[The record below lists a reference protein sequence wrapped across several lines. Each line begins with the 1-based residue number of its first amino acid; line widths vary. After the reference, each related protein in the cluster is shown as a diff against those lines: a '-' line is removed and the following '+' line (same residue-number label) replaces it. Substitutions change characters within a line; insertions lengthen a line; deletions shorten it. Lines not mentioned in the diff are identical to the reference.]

1 MTYIFF
7 IKQYIVFT
15 SFYLISIKVFIIHN
29 IINFK
34 KINYIGIIKM
44 DTKIKR
50 KNMIINEIKNLRY
63 TIDQLVLLK
72 NNKEIEISQIYST
85 IYENAMD
92 KDYKINYFK
101 NALLQVGMSSQI
113 NELNNMIKSQEDL
126 LNLQFKYLDDLKDD
140 NVEVI
145 IDGLASDNI
154 IV

>member
-1 MTYIFF
+1 
-7 IKQYIVFT
+7 
-15 SFYLISIKVFIIHN
+15 
-29 IINFK
+29 
-34 KINYIGIIKM
+34 M

-50 KNMIINEIKNLRY
+50 KNMIITEIKNLQY
-63 TIDQLVLLK
+63 TIQELIILK
-72 NNKEIEISQIYST
+72 NNKEIEVSHIYST

-101 NALLQVGMSSQI
+101 NALIQVGMSSQI

>member
-1 MTYIFF
+1 
-7 IKQYIVFT
+7 
-15 SFYLISIKVFIIHN
+15 
-29 IINFK
+29 
-34 KINYIGIIKM
+34 M

-50 KNMIINEIKNLRY
+50 KNMIINEIKNLQY
-63 TIDQLVLLK
+63 TIQELIILK
-72 NNKEIEISQIYST
+72 NNKEIEISHIYST

-101 NALLQVGMSSQI
+101 NALIQVGMSSQI

-126 LNLQFKYLDDLKDD
+126 LNLQFQYLDNLKDDRKED

>member
-1 MTYIFF
+1 
-7 IKQYIVFT
+7 
-15 SFYLISIKVFIIHN
+15 
-29 IINFK
+29 
-34 KINYIGIIKM
+34 M

-50 KNMIINEIKNLRY
+50 KNMIINEIKNLQY
-63 TIDQLVLLK
+63 TIQELIILK

-101 NALLQVGMSSQI
+101 NALIQVGMSAQI
-113 NELNNMIKSQEDL
+113 NELNNMLKSQEDL
-126 LNLQFKYLDDLKDD
+126 LNLQFKYLDDNKDD
-140 NVEVI
+140 NVEII

>member
-1 MTYIFF
+1 
-7 IKQYIVFT
+7 
-15 SFYLISIKVFIIHN
+15 
-29 IINFK
+29 
-34 KINYIGIIKM
+34 M
-44 DTKIKR
+44 DNKIKR

-72 NNKEIEISQIYST
+72 NNKEIEISQIQST
-85 IYENAMD
+85 TYEISMD

-101 NALLQVGMSSQI
+101 NALLQVGMPSQI

-126 LNLQFKYLDDLKDD
+126 LNLQFQYLDNLKEDRKDD

>member
-1 MTYIFF
+1 
-7 IKQYIVFT
+7 
-15 SFYLISIKVFIIHN
+15 
-29 IINFK
+29 
-34 KINYIGIIKM
+34 M

-50 KNMIINEIKNLRY
+50 KNMIINEIKNLQY
-63 TIDQLVLLK
+63 TIQELIILK
-72 NNKEIEISQIYST
+72 KNKEIEISHIYST

-101 NALLQVGMSSQI
+101 NALIQVGMSSQI

-126 LNLQFKYLDDLKDD
+126 INLQIKYLDDLKDD
-140 NVEVI
+140 NVEII